1 MWKYALAGAA
11 TELGQSCA
19 SGRRA
24 KRPRGHRD
32 RSRRR
37 RAVRLAAQR
46 VAPLPSAR
54 LSALVS
60 RRARLR
66 RPSCGCIGTG
76 VAALACAPS
85 RSIDAMARSPAPRTI
100 VDLRMVTEPGSER
113 ASCLDHGAR
122 PECSLFRH
130 GHNGAPGRPP
140 HHRVAPKHDRA
151 APERRRQCFHGNA
164 PGDDRR
170 SVPVLDPAAPLGRA
184 WAVSPA
190 RTTWRS
196 PSRPRLR
203 LDHVADAA
211 PRLHEV
217 VDLAPPGHQPPRRMS
232 QRAPAS
238 SLSTRRTVFPEP
250 AAT

>member
-113 ASCLDHGAR
+113 AQLPRSRR
-122 PECSLFRH
+122 PPGVLAIFRH

-151 APERRRQCFHGNA
+151 APGRRRQCFHGNA

-170 SVPVLDPAAPLGRA
+170 SVLTP
-184 WAVSPA
+184 
-190 RTTWRS
+190 RS
-196 PSRPRLR
+196 PPLRPTLR
-203 LDHVADAA
+203 TGMGRIARAD
-211 PRLHEV
+211 
-217 VDLAPPGHQPPRRMS
+217 
-232 QRAPAS
+232 
-238 SLSTRRTVFPEP
+238 
-250 AAT
+250 